1 MFLNAPRKEIHL
13 FFLITFFQICGLIG
27 VLFIDRDLTLS
38 LTPQNLLVT
47 TFSIFFIY
55 EDKIKM
61 LRFFIFAFSI
71 GFLVEVIGVNYGIIF
86 GNYAYG
92 KVLGFKVLNVP
103 LMIGVNWFF
112 LSIACGGI
120 SDMIFNKLLT
130 RIFFAS
136 LTFLSISIFS
146 SKSTSA
152 QEKTFRVDA
161 EKSTLKWNGYHL
173 MKSYKHYGGIKIKEG
188 SLTYENGKI
197 LGGKFVLDATSIDV
211 DDLAGVKQTT
221 LAKHLHSKDFFDVK
235 NHPEVGLEITNSFEQ
250 EDGSLYVLANLSIK
264 GITKRISFKTS
275 IEESTTGNTIIA
287 KAIIR
292 FDRSKFNVDWGSSNL
307 AKYIVDDNV
316 DIETKIVGR
325 IK

>member
-136 LTFLSISIFS
+136 FLMVLLDLLIEPLAPVLNFWEFEGIVAPIKNYIGWFMTSFFIQLIYQKMKINFSPLFSVLIYLTQVGFFILLLFLI
-146 SKSTSA
+146 
-152 QEKTFRVDA
+152 
-161 EKSTLKWNGYHL
+161 
-173 MKSYKHYGGIKIKEG
+173 
-188 SLTYENGKI
+188 
-197 LGGKFVLDATSIDV
+197 
-211 DDLAGVKQTT
+211 
-221 LAKHLHSKDFFDVK
+221 
-235 NHPEVGLEITNSFEQ
+235 
-250 EDGSLYVLANLSIK
+250 
-264 GITKRISFKTS
+264 
-275 IEESTTGNTIIA
+275 
-287 KAIIR
+287 
-292 FDRSKFNVDWGSSNL
+292 
-307 AKYIVDDNV
+307 
-316 DIETKIVGR
+316 
-325 IK
+325 

>member
-27 VLFIDRDLTLS
+27 VLFINRDLTLS

-136 LTFLSISIFS
+136 FLMVLLDLLIEPLAPVLNFWEFEGIVAPIKNYIGWFMTSFFIQLIYQKMKINFSPLFSVLIYLTQVGFFILLLFLI
-146 SKSTSA
+146 
-152 QEKTFRVDA
+152 
-161 EKSTLKWNGYHL
+161 
-173 MKSYKHYGGIKIKEG
+173 
-188 SLTYENGKI
+188 
-197 LGGKFVLDATSIDV
+197 
-211 DDLAGVKQTT
+211 
-221 LAKHLHSKDFFDVK
+221 
-235 NHPEVGLEITNSFEQ
+235 
-250 EDGSLYVLANLSIK
+250 
-264 GITKRISFKTS
+264 
-275 IEESTTGNTIIA
+275 
-287 KAIIR
+287 
-292 FDRSKFNVDWGSSNL
+292 
-307 AKYIVDDNV
+307 
-316 DIETKIVGR
+316 
-325 IK
+325 